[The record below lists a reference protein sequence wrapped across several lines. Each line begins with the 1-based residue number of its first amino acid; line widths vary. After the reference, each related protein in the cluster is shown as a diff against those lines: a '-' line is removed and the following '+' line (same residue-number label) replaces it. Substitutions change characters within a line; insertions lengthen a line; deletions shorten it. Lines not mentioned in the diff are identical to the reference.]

1 MINLKNPGLIA
12 IFLNENQKS
21 EASKVN
27 FDNSLTTSFLNRLN
41 QIFPDIPIYSN
52 YILNSN
58 TIFIDSDKERDFIL
72 NVSQYLPKSTSEDED
87 FDEVYLAYFN
97 GIYPLLSIKC
107 SNDLTDRHKKY
118 ISQYSYSEN
127 LPIGIVPTLVSREFI
142 STLPDNLNMKVH
154 DFLIKNINNYD
165 TEIYYESPDL
175 RNLRLDF
182 SLNNQRSIEI
192 SQKLLRENLSIE
204 YSDIISILEK
214 NPVIFRGGPS
224 YLEIELFR
232 GCELNC
238 TFCPRESISKEND
251 GTFIDPTLFQKIIK
265 ETEEISSTFTV
276 CFGGMGEPLLHSNL
290 EEILEISLNSKA
302 VKEIII
308 ETTLNPSIEK
318 IFLYLKSLDQNQK
331 NKIVF
336 IINFTTLKQDIFKQL
351 YKNSNKSIE
360 EILHNIDLLKNILG
374 KNSVYVQMLK
384 IKEIET
390 EIENYFNF
398 FESKDT
404 QVLLQKYNSYAG
416 KLKEKRVSDL
426 TPINREFCWHLS
438 RDIYIQSNGNVS
450 ACKQSEE
457 VIIGNIKENN
467 IKEIWNNNL
476 NRFKLS
482 FNHKFELIDLPCL
495 KCDEWYTFN
504 G

>member
-1 MINLKNPGLIA
+1 MINIKNPGIIA
-12 IFLNENQKS
+12 IFLNDNQKS
-21 EASKVN
+21 EILKNN
-27 FDNSLTTSFLNRLN
+27 FDHSLTESFLNRLN
-41 QIFPDIPIYSN
+41 QIYPNIPIYSN
-52 YILNSN
+52 YNINSN
-58 TIFIDSDKERDFIL
+58 TIFIDSNNERDFLLI
-72 NVSQYLPKSTSEDED
+72 VSQYLPKSTSEDED
-87 FDEVYLAYFN
+87 FDEIYLAYFN
-97 GIYPLLSIKC
+97 GINPLLSIKC
-107 SNDLTDRHKKY
+107 SRDLTERHKKY

-127 LPIGIVPTLVSREFI
+127 LPVGIVPTLISREFI
-142 STLPDNLNMKVH
+142 STLPDNLNIKVH

-192 SQKLLRENLSIE
+192 SQQLLRANLSIE
-204 YSDIISILEK
+204 YSDIISVLEK

-224 YLEIELFR
+224 YLEIELYR

-251 GTFIDPTLFQKIIK
+251 GTFIDSSLFQKLIN
-265 ETEEISSTFTV
+265 ETEEISNTFTI
-276 CFGGMGEPLLHSNL
+276 CLGGMGEPLLHSNL
-290 EEILEISLNSKA
+290 EEILDIGLSSKA

-308 ETTLNPSIEK
+308 ETTLNPNTDK
-318 IFLYLKSLDQNQK
+318 LFLYLKTLEQTQK
-331 NKIVF
+331 NKIIF
-336 IINFTTLKQDIFKQL
+336 IINFTTLKEDSYKQL
-351 YKNSNKSIE
+351 YKNSTKTVEDILEKIE
-360 EILHNIDLLKNILG
+360 FLKNTLG

-404 QVLLQKYNSYAG
+404 QVLLQKYNSYATR
-416 KLKEKRVSDL
+416 LKEKRVSDL

-457 VIIGNIKENN
+457 IIIGNIREKN
-467 IKEIWNNNL
+467 INEIWNKNL
-476 NRFKLS
+476 DRFNLS
-482 FNHKFELIDLPCL
+482 FNHKFEQIDLPCL